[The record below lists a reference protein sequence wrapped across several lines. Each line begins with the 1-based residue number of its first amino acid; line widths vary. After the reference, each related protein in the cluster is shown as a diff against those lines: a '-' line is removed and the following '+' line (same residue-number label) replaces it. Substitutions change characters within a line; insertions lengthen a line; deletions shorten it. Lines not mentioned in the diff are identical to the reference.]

1 MIHLFCT
8 AASTAV
14 YCTIYYAI
22 IIPELLNLQ
31 RLIPNYTFIVCSR
44 K

>member
-8 AASTAV
+8 AALRAV
-14 YCTIYYAI
+14 YCTIYDPI
-22 IIPELLNLQ
+22 IIPELLNLW
-31 RLIPNYTFIVCSR
+31 RLFPNYTFIVCGS